1 MVGYTHHPIKSFCMS
16 LYTNKYYLTYF
27 LDQRKKIE
35 NVWMGGGTGSPLL
48 GIHFWVNHDWMW
60 SWLDLVGYTQ
70 FCSFALVV
78 WHRLQ
83 QRKLILAKN
92 ETHKKQK
99 TQSKHRIAKNNPTR
113 FTRKN
118 TTKSKNKSHKN
129 NLDKFWLFCVFL
141 VCFFLCALVLYF
153 LNRYILYA
161 VRLKSLV
168 YKKDQNKLLTVIFGS
183 REKGE
188 SKMYE
193 RKGGQAHPSLEYIF
207 WISGFDMIRL

>member
-1 MVGYTHHPIKSFCMS
+1 MV
-16 LYTNKYYLTYF
+16 
-27 LDQRKKIE
+27 
-35 NVWMGGGTGSPLL
+35 LL
-48 GIHFWVNHDWMW
+48 RFGWIH
-60 SWLDLVGYTQ
+60 TK
-70 FCSFALVV
+70 FCSFALVA

-99 TQSKHRIAKNNPTR
+99 HNQNTESPKTTRQDSPEKTQQNQ
-113 FTRKN
+113 
-118 TTKSKNKSHKN
+118 KNKSHKN

-141 VCFFLCALVLYF
+141 VCFFLCALVVYC

-183 REKGE
+183 REKEE

-193 RKGGQAHPSLEYIF
+193 RKGGQAYPSLEYIF

>member
-1 MVGYTHHPIKSFCMS
+1 MV
-16 LYTNKYYLTYF
+16 
-27 LDQRKKIE
+27 
-35 NVWMGGGTGSPLL
+35 LL
-48 GIHFWVNHDWMW
+48 RFGWIH
-60 SWLDLVGYTQ
+60 TK

-99 TQSKHRIAKNNPTR
+99 HNQNTESPKTTRQDSPEKTQQKKQKPQKQSWQVLII
-113 FTRKN
+113 F
-118 TTKSKNKSHKN
+118 
-129 NLDKFWLFCVFL
+129 VFL
-141 VCFFLCALVLYF
+141 VCFFLCALVVYF

-183 REKGE
+183 REKEE

>member
-1 MVGYTHHPIKSFCMS
+1 MV
-16 LYTNKYYLTYF
+16 
-27 LDQRKKIE
+27 
-35 NVWMGGGTGSPLL
+35 LL
-48 GIHFWVNHDWMW
+48 RFGWIH
-60 SWLDLVGYTQ
+60 TK

-99 TQSKHRIAKNNPTR
+99 HNQNTESPKTTR
-113 FTRKN
+113 QDSPEKN
-118 TTKSKNKSHKN
+118 TTKTKNKSHKN

-141 VCFFLCALVLYF
+141 VCFFLCALVVYC

-183 REKGE
+183 REKEE

>member
-1 MVGYTHHPIKSFCMS
+1 MV
-16 LYTNKYYLTYF
+16 
-27 LDQRKKIE
+27 
-35 NVWMGGGTGSPLL
+35 LL
-48 GIHFWVNHDWMW
+48 RFGWIH
-60 SWLDLVGYTQ
+60 TK

-99 TQSKHRIAKNNPTR
+99 HNQNTESPKTTR
-113 FTRKN
+113 QDSPEKN
-118 TTKSKNKSHKN
+118 TTKTKNKSHKN

-141 VCFFLCALVLYF
+141 VCFFLCALVVYC

-168 YKKDQNKLLTVIFGS
+168 YKKVQNKLLTVIFGS
-183 REKGE
+183 REKEE

>member
-1 MVGYTHHPIKSFCMS
+1 MVLVRFG
-16 LYTNKYYLTYF
+16 
-27 LDQRKKIE
+27 
-35 NVWMGGGTGSPLL
+35 W
-48 GIHFWVNHDWMW
+48 IH
-60 SWLDLVGYTQ
+60 TK

-92 ETHKKQK
+92 ETRKKQK
-99 TQSKHRIAKNNPTR
+99 HNQNTESPKTTRQDSPEKKHTKIKKQKPQKQSWQVLIILCFP
-113 FTRKN
+113 
-118 TTKSKNKSHKN
+118 S
-129 NLDKFWLFCVFL
+129 LF
-141 VCFFLCALVLYF
+141 FFCALVVYF

-168 YKKDQNKLLTVIFGS
+168 YKKDQNKFVTVIFGS
-183 REKGE
+183 REKEE

>member
-1 MVGYTHHPIKSFCMS
+1 MKHIK
-16 LYTNKYYLTYF
+16 NKNT
-27 LDQRKKIE
+27 I
-35 NVWMGGGTGSPLL
+35 
-48 GIHFWVNHDWMW
+48 
-60 SWLDLVGYTQ
+60 
-70 FCSFALVV
+70 
-78 WHRLQ
+78 
-83 QRKLILAKN
+83 
-92 ETHKKQK
+92 K
-99 TQSKHRIAKNNPTR
+99 TQNRQKQPDKIHQKNN
-113 FTRKN
+113 K
-118 TTKSKNKSHKN
+118 TKTKNKSHKN
-129 NLDKFWLFCVFL
+129 NLDKLWLLCVFL

-183 REKGE
+183 REKEE

>member
-1 MVGYTHHPIKSFCMS
+1 MVLVRFG
-16 LYTNKYYLTYF
+16 
-27 LDQRKKIE
+27 
-35 NVWMGGGTGSPLL
+35 W
-48 GIHFWVNHDWMW
+48 IH
-60 SWLDLVGYTQ
+60 TK

-92 ETHKKQK
+92 ETRIKHKNTIK
-99 TQSKHRIAKNNPTR
+99 TQNRQKQPDKIHQKKTQQN
-113 FTRKN
+113 RK
-118 TTKSKNKSHKN
+118 TKATKTILTSF
-129 NLDKFWLFCVFL
+129 DMFWLFCVFL
-141 VCFFLCALVLYF
+141 VWFFFLCALVLYF

-168 YKKDQNKLLTVIFGS
+168 YKQDQNKLLTVIFGS
-183 REKGE
+183 REKEE

-207 WISGFDMIRL
+207 WISGFDID